1 MGCLLIL
8 SALVGLSVVL
18 VSAVSFARSSRYRPA
33 EVSLLAFSF
42 QVSVGVGMVAC
53 GGGNA
58 NGGGGGTP
66 TPGSYT
72 VNPYRYLFVQ
82 LRGDQAQH
90 KRYARGEIRF
100 LCWLEMCWLGDIP
113 SR

>member
-1 MGCLLIL
+1 MKAWAAVLIL

-58 NGGGGGTP
+58 NGGAAARRRPVATP
-66 TPGSYT
+66 LTLTDTSSSNSGAIKHNTS
-72 VNPYRYLFVQ
+72 VMLVV
-82 LRGDQAQH
+82 
-90 KRYARGEIRF
+90 K
-100 LCWLEMCWLGDIP
+100 
-113 SR
+113 